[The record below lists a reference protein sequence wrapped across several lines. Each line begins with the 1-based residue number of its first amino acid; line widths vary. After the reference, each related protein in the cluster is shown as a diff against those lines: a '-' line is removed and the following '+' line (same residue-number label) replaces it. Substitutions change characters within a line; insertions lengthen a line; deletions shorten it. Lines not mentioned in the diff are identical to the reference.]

1 MNDGAGARGRSV
13 RHATD
18 RRSRRHQ
25 SEGLGGNVGDPV
37 TNVAAAGI
45 SETRTGWTAGGGVE
59 WAFARNWSV
68 KAEYL
73 YADFGSVSFVSAF
86 NVDPDFTYTHT
97 VHPTAQIVRAGVN
110 YKFDWM
116 GR

>member
-1 MNDGAGARGRSV
+1 MTVRGRVGVPFGMLRTGGLAVTNLKASV
-13 RHATD
+13 VF
-18 RRSRRHQ
+18 
-25 SEGLGGNVGDPV
+25 VGDPV

-86 NVDPDFTYTHT
+86 NVDPDFTHTHT